1 MNERQLRSQAREV
14 LRDLGY
20 RRTPPPAEL
29 CARLSRRLGHPIE
42 LVGRGLPSVRSF
54 GCVIPFPDKY
64 LITYLTD
71 LSEERQNYTIY
82 HEVAHILLGHL
93 VVAETGTPLLC
104 GSLLVNQD
112 DGPVGSH
119 YDQRSEWEAETLGAI
134 LSSWSK
140 LPIRAAWD
148 DLGRTGGA
156 LGRALG
162 GQGWV

>member
-1 MNERQLRSQAREV
+1 MNERQLRSQAREL

-29 CARLSRRLGHPIE
+29 CERLSARLGHPIE
-42 LVGRGLPSVRSF
+42 LVGRSLPSVRSF

-93 VVAETGTPLLC
+93 TGGDSGTALLC

-112 DGPVGSH
+112 DDPVGSH
-119 YDQRSEWEAETLGAI
+119 YDQRSEWEAETLGAF

-140 LPIRAAWD
+140 LPIRAEWG

-162 GQGWV
+162 GQGV